1 MTKKG
6 LLKKS
11 TGALCRKTSS
21 SCVFFL
27 CNSTQVSCFGCFLF
41 GVGSDAKNYGE
52 TKKKTSPKARETH
65 RKKTPLARSGEAKRT
80 IFWMMTSIWSNYSDR
95 KHDRFPPNG
104 DVVREI
110 TLFQGNLGWW
120 NIIPFG
126 QNIPFFCILQG
137 SWVMPFIFGRNQR
150 CLRRNLFFFLKGF
163 WRASWR
169 IIPQLVSG
177 EWLWWS

>member
-11 TGALCRKTSS
+11 PGALCRKTSS

-41 GVGSDAKNYGE
+41 GVGSDAKQNYGE

-110 TLFQGNLGWW
+110 TLFSGKPRLVKYYSIW
-120 NIIPFG
+120 PEYS
-126 QNIPFFCILQG
+126 FFLYPAG
-137 SWVMPFIFGRNQR
+137 VRNQR

-177 EWLWWS
+177 EWPWWS